1 MRKPPSRPRPLPA
14 RLLPF
19 RSPPAARGRPAPRPA
34 KPDRHDPGRPAPPR
48 RLTSLAG
55 FFRPRA
61 QEEVAKT
68 LDDR

>member
-1 MRKPPSRPRPLPA
+1 MSRPVSRPRRVPA

-19 RSPPAARGRPAPRPA
+19 RVPPDARGQAAGHRPQPGPTVRTQGRGKPERPA
-34 KPDRHDPGRPAPPR
+34 PR

-61 QEEVAKT
+61 
-68 LDDR
+68 